1 VSDVDAIE
9 MRTATP
15 PARGYSVLVS
25 ETLSQPS
32 HRTAPSAPAATAE
45 HPIILFD
52 GVCNLCNGLV
62 RFVIRRDPNGRFHF
76 ASLQSDA
83 GRALLAAHGLTDH
96 GLDSMALVENGRAH
110 VRSDAA
116 LRVVRGLSGLWPV
129 FGVALI
135 LPRFIRDAVYE
146 FIAKRRYRWFGKRDQ
161 CMVPTPEQAAR
172 FVA

>member
-1 VSDVDAIE
+1 
-9 MRTATP
+9 M
-15 PARGYSVLVS
+15 PAPNGYSVGVS

-32 HRTAPSAPAATAE
+32 HRAASSAPASTAE
-45 HPIILFD
+45 HPVILFD

-62 RFVIRRDPNGRFHF
+62 RFIIRRDPKGRYRF

-83 GRALLAAHGLTDH
+83 GRTLLAAHGLADLD
-96 GLDSMALVENGRAH
+96 LDSMALIENGRAH

-116 LRVVRGLSGLWPV
+116 LRVFRSLSGLWPV
-129 FGVALI
+129 FSIGLI
-135 LPRFIRDAVYE
+135 LPRFIRDAAYE

-172 FVA
+172 FLS